1 MGRTRQG
8 VRQKKSKDKPNTELN
23 VEQESGLL
31 EFLIINLSK
40 QSRNN
45 VKSLL
50 SHREI
55 LVNEKVVTK
64 FDHLLKAGDKVEVNW
79 SLSRDNG
86 QKSLLDII
94 YEDSDIIVINKP
106 AGLLSIATNKENIRT
121 AYHMLMEY
129 VRIDNPKNRIFVVHR
144 LDRDTSGIMVSAKN
158 EKMKLLL
165 QDNWADIISK
175 RGYVALIEG
184 ELETPKGTVRSWLRE
199 TQTHFMY
206 SSATDGDG
214 QEAITDYEVMSANI
228 NYSLVDIRLQ
238 TGRKNQIR
246 VHMKDMG
253 HSIAGDKKY
262 GGATN
267 PLNRLC
273 LHAYI
278 LEVKHPVTG
287 KIMCFETEIP
297 RKFISLSRKV

>member
-8 VRQKKSKDKPNTELN
+8 VQQKRNKDKPNTEFI
-23 VEQESGLL
+23 VEQEIGLL
-31 EFLIINLSK
+31 EFLLIKLTK

-55 LVNEKVVTK
+55 LVNGKVITK
-64 FDHLLKAGDKVEVNW
+64 YDYVLKEGQKVEVNW
-79 SLSRDNG
+79 SLARDNG
-86 QKSLLDII
+86 KKSLLDII
-94 YEDSDIIVINKP
+94 YEDSEIIVINKP
-106 AGLLSIATNKENIRT
+106 AGLLSIATNKEDIRT

-144 LDRDTSGIMVSAKN
+144 LDRDTSGIMVAAKN
-158 EKMKLLL
+158 EKIKLLL
-165 QDNWADIISK
+165 QENWADIILK
-175 RGYVALIEG
+175 RGYVALVEG
-184 ELETPKGTVRSWLRE
+184 KLESPKGTVRSWLRE

-206 SSATDGDG
+206 SSATEGDG
-214 QEAITDYEVMSANI
+214 QEAITDYEVVSENEE
-228 NYSLVDIRLQ
+228 YSLVDVRLQ

-262 GGATN
+262 GGQTN
-267 PLNRLC
+267 PLGRLC

-278 LEVKHPVTG
+278 LEVKHPVTR

-297 RKFISLSRKV
+297 RKFISLSRQ

>member
-1 MGRTRQG
+1 MGRIRQG
-8 VRQKKSKDKPNTELN
+8 VQKNKNKDKPNTEFI

-31 EFLIINLSK
+31 EYLLLNLTN

-50 SHREI
+50 SHREVI
-55 LVNEKVVTK
+55 VDGKVVTK
-64 FDHLLKAGDKVEVNW
+64 YDYLLKVGQKVEINW
-79 SLSRDNG
+79 GLSRDNNK
-86 QKSLLDII
+86 KSLLDII
-94 YEDSDIIVINKP
+94 YEDKEIIVINKP
-106 AGLLSIATNKENIRT
+106 AGLLSIATNKEDIRT

-144 LDRDTSGIMVSAKN
+144 LDRDTSGIMVAAKN

-175 RGYVALIEG
+175 RGYVALVEG
-184 ELETPKGTVRSWLRE
+184 KLENPKGTIRSWLRE

-206 SSATDGDG
+206 SSTTDGDG
-214 QEAITDYEVMSANI
+214 LEAITDYEVISENPD
-228 NYSLVDIRLQ
+228 YSLVDIRLQ

-262 GGATN
+262 GGLTN
-267 PLNRLC
+267 PLRRLC

-278 LEVKHPVTG
+278 LEVKHPITG

-297 RKFISLSRKV
+297 RKFISLSRK

>member
-8 VRQKKSKDKPNTELN
+8 VKQKKNKEKPNTEFII
-23 VEQESGLL
+23 EQESGLL
-31 EFLIINLSK
+31 EYLILKLTN

-55 LVNEKVVTK
+55 LVNGKVVTK
-64 FDHLLKAGDKVEVNW
+64 YDYLLKEGQKLEINW

-86 QKSLLDII
+86 QKSLLDIV
-94 YEDSDIIVINKP
+94 YEDTDIVVINKP
-106 AGLLSIATNKENIRT
+106 AGLLSIATNKEDIRT

-144 LDRDTSGIMVSAKN
+144 LDRDTSGIMVAAKN

-165 QDNWADIISK
+165 QENWADIISK
-175 RGYVALIEG
+175 RGYVALVEG
-184 ELETPKGTVRSWLRE
+184 KLEKPKGTVRSWLRE

-206 SSATDGDG
+206 SSTTDGDG
-214 QEAITDYEVMSANI
+214 QEAITDYEVVSENAD
-228 NYSLVDIRLQ
+228 YSLIDINLR

-262 GGATN
+262 GGQTD
-267 PLNRLC
+267 PLGRLC

-297 RKFISLSRKV
+297 RKFISLSRK

>member
-1 MGRTRQG
+1 MGRARQG
-8 VRQKKSKDKPNTELN
+8 VQQKKSKDKPNTEYI
-23 VEQESGLL
+23 VEEESGLL
-31 EFLIINLSK
+31 EYLLLKLTK

-55 LVNEKVVTK
+55 LVNGKVITK
-64 FDHLLKAGDKVEVNW
+64 FDYLLKVGQKVEINW
-79 SLSRDNG
+79 SLARDNG

-94 YEDSDIIVINKP
+94 YEDKDIIAINKP
-106 AGLLSIATNKENIRT
+106 AGLLSIATNKEDVRT

-129 VRIDNPKNRIFVVHR
+129 VRVDNPKNRIFVVHR
-144 LDRDTSGIMVSAKN
+144 LDRDTSGIMLVAKN

-175 RGYVALIEG
+175 RGYVALVEG
-184 ELETPKGTVRSWLRE
+184 KLDTRKGTMHTWLLE

-206 SSATDGDG
+206 SSATAGDG
-214 QEAITDYEVMSANI
+214 QEAITDYEVVAENED
-228 NYSLVDIRLQ
+228 YSLVDIRLQ

-246 VHMKDMG
+246 VHMKDLG

-262 GGATN
+262 GAQTN
-267 PLNRLC
+267 PLARLC

-287 KIMCFETEIP
+287 DLMCFETEIP
-297 RKFISLSRKV
+297 RKFISLSRNQ